1 MNSKENLAKNLTRH
15 RKAVGL
21 TQSEL
26 AKKLN
31 YSDKAISKWERG
43 ESAPDVF
50 VLQQIAKFYGVKI
63 DSLLSEPKDDKLKII
78 RNLPRKRLIICLFAT
93 AFVWLAAICFFSFI
107 NMILTDPIENS
118 WLAFVVALPVNFIA
132 LLIFAGVWGKNVT
145 CAIMLSLTIWSL
157 LLSVF
162 LILLKSLVYPPHNL
176 WLMFLIGIPLQAIV
190 VFWLLYKKTK

>member
-1 MNSKENLAKNLTRH
+1 MELKENLAKNLVRH

-50 VLQQIAKFYGVKI
+50 VLHQIAKFYGVKI
-63 DSLLSEPKDDKLKII
+63 DSLLAEPKDDKLKII
-78 RNLPRKRLIICLFAT
+78 RNLPRKRLIICLATT
-93 AFVWLAAICFFSFI
+93 AFIWLAATCFFCFI
-107 NMILTDPIENS
+107 NMIISHPIENS

-132 LLIFAGVWGKNVT
+132 LLIFAGIWGKNVT
-145 CAIMLSLTIWSL
+145 STVMLSLTLWSL
-157 LLSVF
+157 ILAIF
-162 LILLKSLVYPPHNL
+162 LILLKALTYPPDNL
-176 WLMFLIGIPLQAIV
+176 WLMFLIGIPLQALI